1 MDVGKKGGIGMN
13 RLVTL
18 MMVGLLA
25 VTLDLARAASTPDA
39 TISLQADSVAAGIG
53 ISWGSGTL
61 TYKGKTY
68 PISADGLS
76 VGDAGISKISASGKV
91 YGLNKLEDFNG
102 NYTGVAAGATVAG
115 GGAVSAMQNQN
126 GVRVEL
132 VTTTQ
137 GLKFTL
143 GANGVNMKIK
153 Q

>member
-1 MDVGKKGGIGMN
+1 MI
-13 RLVTL
+13 RLATL
-18 MMVGLLA
+18 MMAGLFAL
-25 VTLDLARAASTPDA
+25 TLNLARAAETPDA
-39 TISLQADSVAAGIG
+39 TMSMHADSVAAGIG

-61 TYKGKTY
+61 AYKGKTY
-68 PISADGLS
+68 PISVEGLS
-76 VGDAGISKISASGKV
+76 VGDAGISKITASGKV
-91 YGLNKLEDFNG
+91 YGLKKLEDFNG
-102 NYTGVAAGATVAG
+102 NFTGVAAGATVAG

-143 GANGVNMKIK
+143 GANGVDMKIK

>member
-1 MDVGKKGGIGMN
+1 MT
-13 RLVTL
+13 RLATL
-18 MMVGLLA
+18 VMVGLLA
-25 VTLDLARAASTPDA
+25 LTLDSARAAETPDA
-39 TISLQADSVAAGIG
+39 TLSMHADSVAAGIG
-53 ISWGSGTL
+53 ISWGSGSL

-68 PISADGLS
+68 PISVEGLS
-76 VGDAGISKISASGKV
+76 VGSAGISKITASGKV
-91 YGLNKLEDFNG
+91 YGLKKLEDFNG

-132 VTTTQ
+132 VTTSQ

-143 GANGVNMKIK
+143 GANGVDMKIK

>member
-1 MDVGKKGGIGMN
+1 MN
-13 RLVTL
+13 RIVTL
-18 MMVGLLA
+18 MTVGLLA
-25 VTLDLARAASTPDA
+25 VTLSLARAADTPDA
-39 TISLQADSVAAGIG
+39 TISLSADSVAAGIG

-68 PISADGLS
+68 PISVDGLS
-76 VGDAGISKISASGKV
+76 VGDAGISKITASGKV
-91 YGLNKLEDFNG
+91 YGLKKLEDFNG

-132 VTTTQ
+132 VTTSQ

-143 GANGVNMKIK
+143 GANGVDMKIK

>member
-1 MDVGKKGGIGMN
+1 MN

-18 MMVGLLA
+18 MLVGLL
-25 VTLDLARAASTPDA
+25 TLTLGVARAAETPDA
-39 TISLQADSVAAGIG
+39 SISLSADSVAAGIG

-68 PISADGLS
+68 PISVDGLS

-91 YGLNKLEDFNG
+91 YNLNKVEDFNG
-102 NYTGVAAGATVAG
+102 NYTGVAAGATVG
-115 GGAVSAMQNQN
+115 GGGSVSAMQNQN

>member
-1 MDVGKKGGIGMN
+1 MN
-13 RLVTL
+13 RMVAL
-18 MMVGLLA
+18 MTVGLLA
-25 VTLDLARAASTPDA
+25 VTLNLARAASTPDA
-39 TISLQADSVAAGIG
+39 TISLHADSVAVGVG

-61 TYKGKTY
+61 TYKDKTY
-68 PISADGLS
+68 PISVDGLS

-91 YGLNKLEDFNG
+91 FGLNKLEDFNG

-132 VTTTQ
+132 VTTSQ

>member
-1 MDVGKKGGIGMN
+1 MDIGN
-13 RLVTL
+13 QEEWHDSSRDTHDGWPVALTL
-18 MMVGLLA
+18 N
-25 VTLDLARAASTPDA
+25 LARAAETPDA
-39 TISLQADSVAAGIG
+39 TMSMHADSVAVGIG

-61 TYKGKTY
+61 
-68 PISADGLS
+68 
-76 VGDAGISKISASGKV
+76 
-91 YGLNKLEDFNG
+91 
-102 NYTGVAAGATVAG
+102 VAG

-143 GANGVNMKIK
+143 GANGVDMKIK

>member
-1 MDVGKKGGIGMN
+1 MN
-13 RLVTL
+13 LIVTL
-18 MMVGLLA
+18 MTDGLLA
-25 VTLDLARAASTPDA
+25 VTLNLARAASTPDA
-39 TISLQADSVAAGIG
+39 TISLSADSVAAGIG

-68 PISADGLS
+68 PISVDGLS
-76 VGDAGISKISASGKV
+76 VGDAGISKITASGKV

-102 NYTGVAAGATVAG
+102 NFTGVAAGATVG
-115 GGAVSAMQNQN
+115 GGGGVTAMQNQN

-137 GLKFTL
+137 GLKFAL